1 MISIPSSMSEREGS
15 ESAGSFLLESY
26 LMAIR
31 DMAQYAVELDP
42 VATSLYRNYLQELA
56 NSITGA
62 SEESLLESRSA
73 VRGLLR
79 EYRDNAARYLGHLR
93 QELSDAAAAL
103 EQIPQALSQ
112 TDGDHELQLREAIAQ
127 LRAIPIPPDE
137 ASGDMVLAVASAIES
152 NLEQARNQQK
162 LTVSQLLIE
171 IRLLHQRIDVL
182 ESAASV
188 DKITQLLKREEM
200 EGRIRT
206 LPDASPLT
214 LLLLK
219 AGGLVAAESQF
230 NRAVME
236 ELTGAFT
243 KRLRNCLP
251 PETMIGRW
259 SAEGFVAILHGGKT
273 ESTSLGERLSES
285 LTGSYACVQ
294 LGKPVRPVIQLH
306 FEMVDR
312 EADTADTVLAKIAA
326 FLGAA

>member
-1 MISIPSSMSEREGS
+1 MISTPNSMSEREAS
-15 ESAGSFLLESY
+15 EPGRTFLLESY
-26 LMAIR
+26 RMAIR

-79 EYRDNAARYLGHLR
+79 EYRDNAARHLGQLR

-112 TDGDHELQLREAIAQ
+112 TDGDHELQLRKAIAQ
-127 LRAIPIPPDE
+127 LRGIPIPPDE

-188 DKITQLLKREEM
+188 DRITQLLKREEM
-200 EGRIRT
+200 EERIKA
-206 LPDASPLT
+206 LPTSET
-214 LLLLK
+214 TVLLLK
-219 AGGLVAAESQF
+219 AGGLVEAETQF
-230 NRAVME
+230 NRAVMY

-251 PETMIGRW
+251 PETVIGRW

-294 LGKPVRPVIQLH
+294 LGKPVRPVIYLQL
-306 FEMVDR
+306 EMIDR
-312 EADTADTVLAKIAA
+312 EADSTDIVLEKIAE